1 MNSFR
6 FVVLMT
12 VLFSATLLM
21 AQAPE
26 AAQRPNT
33 PPDKA
38 VVTVNGDE
46 ILAGEV
52 QMAAQRMA
60 QSMAQS
66 GQQVDP
72 QQIGSAAMQQMV
84 DGVLLVQEAK
94 RRGFKADPAVIKT
107 SVEQAETSAGGAE
120 QLDVTLAE
128 QGLNRARLNKLIEDS
143 DLVNQLLMKLGEGIE
158 ISDEKISAFYKE
170 NPTFFEASEE
180 VSARHIL
187 FKVEAGADEETKAAA
202 KAKAEAALKRVLAGE
217 DFATLA
223 TELSEGPSG
232 PKGGELGFFSKDRMV
247 APFADAAFALKPGET
262 SGVVETRF
270 GYHII
275 RVEERNDARTV
286 PLDEVRDR
294 IRQGLVQEGQQGR
307 IEALLTSLRDKA
319 EIVMV
324 GAENAPA
331 P

>member
-1 MNSFR
+1 
-6 FVVLMT
+6 
-12 VLFSATLLM
+12 
-21 AQAPE
+21 
-26 AAQRPNT
+26 
-33 PPDKA
+33 
-38 VVTVNGDE
+38 
-46 ILAGEV
+46 
-52 QMAAQRMA
+52 MAAQRMA

-275 RVEERNDARTV
+275 RVEERHDARTV

>member
-1 MNSFR
+1 MRFFR

-21 AQAPE
+21 AQAPA

-72 QQIGSAAMQQMV
+72 QQIGAAAMQQMV

-128 QGLNRARLNKLIEDS
+128 QGLNRARLKTLIEDS

-158 ISDEKISAFYKE
+158 VSDEKISAFYKE
-170 NPTFFEASEE
+170 NPTFFAAPEE

-187 FKVEAGADEETKAAA
+187 FKLEDGADDETKAAA
-202 KAKAEAALKRVLAGE
+202 KAKAEAALKRVRAGE

-232 PKGGELGFFSKDRMV
+232 PKGGDLGFFPKERMV

-307 IEALLTSLRDKA
+307 IEALLTSLRDTA

>member
-1 MNSFR
+1 MRFFR

-38 VVTVNGDE
+38 VVTVNGDA

-72 QQIGSAAMQQMV
+72 QQIGAAAMQQMV

-187 FKVEAGADEETKAAA
+187 FKLEDGADEETKAAA

-307 IEALLTSLRDKA
+307 IEALLTSLRDTA

>member
-1 MNSFR
+1 MGSFR

-12 VLFSATLLM
+12 VLFSATLGM
-21 AQAPE
+21 AQAPV
-26 AAQRPNT
+26 APQRPNT
-33 PPDKA
+33 PPDQA
-38 VVTVNGDE
+38 VVTVNGDPV
-46 ILAGEV
+46 LAGEV

-72 QQIGSAAMQQMV
+72 QQIGAAAMQQMV

-94 RRGFKADPAVIKT
+94 RRGFKADPAVIKA

-120 QLDVTLAE
+120 QLDVTLAQ
-128 QGLNRARLNKLIEDS
+128 QGLDRARLKTLIEDS

-158 ISDEKISAFYKE
+158 VTDEKISTFYKE
-170 NPTFFEASEE
+170 NPTFFEAPEE

-187 FKVEAGADEETKAAA
+187 FKAEAGADDETKAVARA
-202 KAKAEAALKRVLAGE
+202 KADAALKRVRAGE

-232 PKGGELGFFSKDRMV
+232 PGGGDLGFFPKDRMV
-247 APFADAAFALKPGET
+247 PAFSDAAFALKPGES

-275 RVEERNDARTV
+275 QVEERHDARTI

-331 P
+331 Q